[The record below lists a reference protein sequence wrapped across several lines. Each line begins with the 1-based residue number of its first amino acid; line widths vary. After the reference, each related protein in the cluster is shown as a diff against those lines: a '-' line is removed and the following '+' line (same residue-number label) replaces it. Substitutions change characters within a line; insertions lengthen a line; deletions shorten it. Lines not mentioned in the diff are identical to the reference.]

1 MRRSSTS
8 TGSSDRC
15 NLGEEGEKSHLS
27 NDFVKRLSFLVF
39 FHQELVV
46 LGHLRHPSLVGLLAA
61 GSVPPVLVMELAPR
75 GSLDSLFEQANGS
88 LNRKLQ
94 HRVALHV
101 ADGLR

>member
-1 MRRSSTS
+1 MGQFTVFLRS
-8 TGSSDRC
+8 
-15 NLGEEGEKSHLS
+15 LL
-27 NDFVKRLSFLVF
+27 

-94 HRVALHV
+94 HRVALQV